1 MMFMC
6 TSKFDIESEQLA
18 LVDEYLTAWE
28 IQAARGE
35 KDAHKTGDEF
45 NPISDDEEDAQVTI
59 SPLLRPPSEC
69 VPSKRPR
76 IDITED
82 QEALNELNNEN
93 DEDENPLPDNSN
105 LYGENN
111 TWRRTSG
118 WVPKCL
124 R

>member
-1 MMFMC
+1 MFMC

-28 IQAARGE
+28 IQAAREE

-45 NPISDDEEDAQVTI
+45 NPISDDEEDAPVTI

-82 QEALNELNNEN
+82 QEALNELMRMTRMKI
-93 DEDENPLPDNSN
+93 LC
-105 LYGENN
+105 LTTATCMAKIILGGEHQDGFQ
-111 TWRRTSG
+111 S
-118 WVPKCL
+118 V
-124 R
+124 